1 MRSQQRVIAALL
13 TATFEAWRSL
23 QTQFCCSL
31 CALLSL
37 AWCLSAQT
45 SSTITGTVRDKQG
58 LAVAGAEI
66 RVTSAELA
74 IERSTVTEPDGKKPM
89 PLIVSASPPCG
100 EPEVGMPLM
109 NGFRLVSS
117 WLRFEGLIAA
127 AAPPL
132 MLAKI

>member
-74 IERSTVTEPDGKKPM
+74 IERSTVTEPDGGPGWNA
-89 PLIVSASPPCG
+89 V
-100 EPEVGMPLM
+100 
-109 NGFRLVSS
+109 RLLAHFSS
-117 WLRFEGLIAA
+117 
-127 AAPPL
+127 
-132 MLAKI
+132 